1 MLIKNIILYICINI
15 KINIMT
21 KTKDIIRRRIA
32 FINTS
37 SASESDQTNFIN
49 DLTSEFI
56 QHLGKTIY
64 VNDHTTF
71 ELTNMAQL
79 LTKVANLDDCIYT
92 LEKTFRGD
100 YIATI
105 KYMKRY
111 LNDVVFIT
119 IKD

>member
-1 MLIKNIILYICINI
+1 MLIKNIIIYICINI
-15 KINIMT
+15 KTNIMT

-37 SASESDQTNFIN
+37 SARESDQTNFIN
-49 DLTSEFI
+49 DLTNEFI

-105 KYMKRY
+105 KYMRKY
-111 LNDVVFIT
+111 QDEVVFIT